1 LYDAAKEHFFH
12 EEKLQLKYLYPY
24 YEENKH
30 GHQQLIAEL
39 DVIRQDV
46 YRYVE
51 KTDTSAEEVK
61 EISEKID
68 YIMRD
73 WFIEHIIKSDLK
85 MRGFMDHA
93 G

>member
-1 LYDAAKEHFFH
+1 M
-12 EEKLQLKYLYPY
+12 
-24 YEENKH
+24 
-30 GHQQLIAEL
+30 AEL
-39 DVIRQDV
+39 DVIRDDV

-51 KTDTSAEEVK
+51 KADTSAEEVK
-61 EISEKID
+61 AMSEKID

-85 MRGFMDHA
+85 MKGFMDNA